1 MFSLY
6 GIYHTQKTVFDHIS
20 TPKRAENAMH
30 SGVFLTNF
38 EVFGNV
44 VKQCPECWIYIFN
57 RK

>member
-38 EVFGNV
+38 GGVWKCG
-44 VKQCPECWIYIFN
+44 QTMS
-57 RK
+57 